1 MYASGLAKPSIHSA
15 MKPIKNVLLD
25 WSGTL
30 ANDLPP
36 VVDATNKVLGH
47 YGKAPLSVAQFKEE
61 FCLPFTDFYDRKLP
75 GVSIAELDPLY
86 TEFFDASTEIV
97 EELPGARDFL
107 EFCRSQELRV
117 FLLSSIKAHH
127 FDKQAADLGFR
138 DFFEHPHTEVW
149 NKTEAIAGILQR
161 HALTLDE
168 TLFAG
173 DMIHDIDTARHG
185 GVLSVATLTGY
196 DSEAE
201 LRSANPDLVVDDLSQ
216 LPVKL
221 QWQGS

>member
-1 MYASGLAKPSIHSA
+1 MIRSFQ

-36 VVDATNKVLGH
+36 VVDATNKVLAH
-47 YGKAPLSVAQFKEE
+47 YGRAALTVAQFKDE

-86 TEFFDASTEIV
+86 TEFFDASTETV
-97 EELPGARDFL
+97 GELPGARGFL
-107 EFCRSQELRV
+107 EFCRQTGLRV

-127 FDKQAADLGFR
+127 FEKQASALGFR

-149 NKTEAIAGILQR
+149 NKTEAIEGILQQ
-161 HALTLDE
+161 HELAADE

-173 DMIHDIDTARHG
+173 DMIHDIDTARHA
-185 GVLSVATLTGY
+185 GVLAVATLTGY
-196 DSEAE
+196 DSEDE
-201 LRSANPDLVVDDLSQ
+201 LRSANPDLVVGDLSQ
-216 LPVKL
+216 LPEKL
-221 QWQGS
+221 QWQRS